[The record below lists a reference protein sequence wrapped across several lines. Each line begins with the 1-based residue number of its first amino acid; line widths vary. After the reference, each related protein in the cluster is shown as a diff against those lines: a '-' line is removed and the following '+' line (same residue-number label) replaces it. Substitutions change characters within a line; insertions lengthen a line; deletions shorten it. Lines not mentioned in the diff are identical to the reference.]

1 MRKKTTPTLSL
12 EEREAL
18 FDELEA
24 EAEASLS
31 PRPSLTVRER
41 LGEPERPLYEYESD
55 RTHKT
60 PEEIEQ
66 EIEQMC
72 AELLADCGKSPA
84 SEHSQKKR
92 CSNPYNEQPSSG
104 KNADEPSELLQKP
117 VNFGTPKH
125 ASPLVTTVLSKQFAM
140 AETSILGKNTSN
152 TLHTNQ
158 KPHTLLEGVQPK
170 TFVFRSWRDTD
181 DNHKLMLAVA
191 PILDRATELTYE
203 CKAFTLILNS
213 KLSKR
218 LDQGDQTAPG
228 QIRDQM
234 VRKVREALG
243 TAGWFLYAI
252 EKTPAALSRDDSRRR
267 WHLHGLMIGPAGFS
281 AQGKTKLRRALCRI
295 KGEADSDLMFTTPG
309 SDIEREGFASALGWA
324 AYCAKNKLSVLADS
338 KLKEFYDL
346 PTGKATYISS
356 ELLRRTKAHYQRTVL
371 IHANSHARKATQ
383 NAHSDAI

>member
-24 EAEASLS
+24 SLS
-31 PRPSLTVRER
+31 PRPLLTVREQV
-41 LGEPERPLYEYESD
+41 GEPERPLYEYESD

-60 PEEIEQ
+60 PEEIDQ

-72 AELLADCGKSPA
+72 AELLADCGKSPV

-92 CSNPYNEQPSSG
+92 CSNPYDEQPSSG

-140 AETSILGKNTSN
+140 SETSILGKNPSN
-152 TLHTNQ
+152 TLHTDQ

-170 TFVFRSWRDTD
+170 MFVFRSWRDTD

-191 PILDRATELTYE
+191 PLLDRA
-203 CKAFTLILNS
+203 A
-213 KLSKR
+213 
-218 LDQGDQTAPG
+218 
-228 QIRDQM
+228 
-234 VRKVREALG
+234 
-243 TAGWFLYAI
+243 
-252 EKTPAALSRDDSRRR
+252 
-267 WHLHGLMIGPAGFS
+267 
-281 AQGKTKLRRALCRI
+281 
-295 KGEADSDLMFTTPG
+295 EADSDLMFTTPG

-324 AYCAKNKLSVLADS
+324 AYCAKNKLSVRADS
-338 KLKEFYDL
+338 RLNEFYDL
-346 PTGKATYISS
+346 PAGKATYISS
-356 ELLRRTKAHYQRTVL
+356 ELLRRTKAHYQRTIL
-371 IHANSHARKATQ
+371 IHANRNARKGT
-383 NAHSDAI
+383 

>member
-24 EAEASLS
+24 SLS
-31 PRPSLTVRER
+31 PRPLLTVREQV
-41 LGEPERPLYEYESD
+41 GEPERPLYEYESD

-60 PEEIEQ
+60 PEEIDQ

-72 AELLADCGKSPA
+72 AELLADCGKSPV

-92 CSNPYNEQPSSG
+92 CSNPYDEQPSSG

-140 AETSILGKNTSN
+140 SETSILGKNPSN
-152 TLHTNQ
+152 TLHTDQ

-170 TFVFRSWRDTD
+170 MFVFRSWRDTD

-191 PILDRATELTYE
+191 PLLDRAAELSYE

-218 LDQGDQTAPG
+218 LDQGDQTAPE

-281 AQGKTKLRRALCRI
+281 AQGKTKLRRALRRI

-324 AYCAKNKLSVLADS
+324 AYCAKNKLSVRADS
-338 KLKEFYDL
+338 RLNEFYDL
-346 PTGKATYISS
+346 PAGKATYISS
-356 ELLRRTKAHYQRTVL
+356 ELLRRTKAHYQRTIL
-371 IHANSHARKATQ
+371 IHANRNARKGT
-383 NAHSDAI
+383 

>member
-24 EAEASLS
+24 SLS
-31 PRPSLTVRER
+31 PYPSLTVREHV
-41 LGEPERPLYEYESD
+41 GEPDGPLHENESD

-72 AELLADCGKSPA
+72 AELLADCRKPPA
-84 SEHSQKKR
+84 SEQSQKKR
-92 CSNPYNEQPSSG
+92 SPSLGEQQANSG
-104 KNADEPSELLQKP
+104 KNADERSELLQKP
-117 VNFGTPKH
+117 VNFGTPKN

-140 AETSILGKNTSN
+140 AKTSILGRNTSN

-170 TFVFRSWRDTD
+170 MFVFRSWRDTD

-191 PILDRATELTYE
+191 PLLDRAAELTYE

-218 LDQGDQTAPG
+218 LDQGDQTAPE

-234 VRKVREALG
+234 VRKVRDALG
-243 TAGWFLYAI
+243 GDAWFLYSL
-252 EKTPAALSRDDSRRR
+252 EKSPAVLSKDGSRRR
-267 WHLHGLMIGPAGFS
+267 WHLHGLIIGPTGFA
-281 AQGKTKLRRALCRI
+281 AQGQTKLRRAFCRM

-309 SDIEREGFASALGWA
+309 TDIGREGFASALGWA
-324 AYCAKNKLSVLADS
+324 AYCAKNKLAMLADS
-338 KLKEFYDL
+338 RLNEFYDL
-346 PTGKATYISS
+346 PPGKATYLSS
-356 ELLRRTKAHYQRTVL
+356 ELLRLTKAHYQSTVL
-371 IHANSHARKATQ
+371 MHANYHARKG
-383 NAHSDAI
+383 S